1 MSEVTSPA
9 CIKEPLLPARLSA
22 KRPIQLKEEITAFK
36 RRRILEEASNLFF
49 TEGYD
54 TTTLDAVA
62 ERLNVS
68 KPFIYSYYKNKGELL
83 SEICQTGIKLSLLA
97 LEQSLAVEGTA
108 TDKLKAV
115 VERVARIIIENQ
127 RYISIYLREEKSL
140 DPDDARRIRL
150 MRHHFDELLGDLL
163 ENGCKSGEFGI
174 AEPSRTAIWVSGL
187 LTWIALWYHEGGSW
201 SETEVVMDALTMIM
215 KMVAPGRPPRG

>member
-1 MSEVTSPA
+1 MPTRTSGQ
-9 CIKEPLLPARLSA
+9 
-22 KRPIQLKEEITAFK
+22 RPVQLKEEIAAFK
-36 RRRILEEASNLFF
+36 RRRILEEASHLFS

-54 TTTLDAVA
+54 TTTLDKVA
-62 ERLNVS
+62 DRLNVS
-68 KPFIYSYYKNKGELL
+68 KPFIYTYYKNKGELL
-83 SEICQTGIKLSLLA
+83 FEICQTGIKLSLVA

-127 RYISIYLREEKSL
+127 RYISIYLREEKRL
-140 DPDDARRIRL
+140 DPDDARSIRV

-163 ENGCKSGEFGI
+163 DKGCKSGEFGI
-174 AEPSRTAIWVSGL
+174 QDPSRAAIWVSGL

-201 SETEVVMDALTMIM
+201 SATEVVMDALTMVM
-215 KMVAPGRPPRG
+215 KMVSPGRAYRG